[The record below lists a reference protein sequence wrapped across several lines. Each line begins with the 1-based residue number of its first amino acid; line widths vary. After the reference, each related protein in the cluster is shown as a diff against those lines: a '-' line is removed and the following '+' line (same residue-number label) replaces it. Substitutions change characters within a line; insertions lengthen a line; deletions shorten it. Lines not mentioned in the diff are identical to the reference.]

1 MKKQLLFALFLLVAT
16 STVQA
21 QWWWNP
27 NYPPDNENVQLTQTN
42 LPIAWLEVD
51 GQTIDREERITA
63 RLKIIHNGDGEINYA
78 DTVAHPGQTVDYEGY
93 VALKYRGNSSFTSS
107 DKKPYS
113 FRPLNAPLED
123 GGTKEK
129 VKILGMGKDNNWA
142 ILAPYSD
149 KSMMRDLLA
158 FELSRPWMEFCPQ
171 GKYCEL
177 FLDGTYYG
185 IYIMCELPTK
195 GKQRLNL
202 DDPGEEGDE
211 LTGGYLLE
219 VDRTDEVTYTSK
231 YHPMTKNGQWLNNR
245 YINYQFKE
253 PEYEDLTETQYNY
266 ITGQV
271 DVMEDALNSS
281 NYTDPEVGYR
291 KYMDVMSFVD
301 FQIAQEL
308 SHNVDGYRLSSKI
321 YKRRD
326 SVDPRFKMVLW
337 DFNIAYGNSDY
348 YQGWYTNT
356 WIYEN
361 NDVLNSNGDTQL
373 VPFWWYKLNKDPY
386 YQNLLK
392 NRWAQCRRSNMRED
406 RIMEKIDSMATQLTS
421 GGAMTRNSQAWPR
434 WGQYVWPNY
443 YVAQNFNDEVSHLK
457 QWISQRLAWM
467 DQKLGFDP
475 NAVVVGDVNGDGEVT
490 SVDITSIY
498 NYLLHSDMTYYDTSD
513 VNGDGQVTSTDIT
526 VIYNILL
533 GN

>member
-1 MKKQLLFALFLLVAT
+1 M
-16 STVQA
+16 
-21 QWWWNP
+21 
-27 NYPPDNENVQLTQTN
+27 
-42 LPIAWLEVD
+42 
-51 GQTIDREERITA
+51 
-63 RLKIIHNGDGEINYA
+63 
-78 DTVAHPGQTVDYEGY
+78 
-93 VALKYRGNSSFTSS
+93 
-107 DKKPYS
+107 
-113 FRPLNAPLED
+113 
-123 GGTKEK
+123 
-129 VKILGMGKDNNWA
+129 
-142 ILAPYSD
+142 
-149 KSMMRDLLA
+149 
-158 FELSRPWMEFCPQ
+158 
-171 GKYCEL
+171 
-177 FLDGTYYG
+177 
-185 IYIMCELPTK
+185 
-195 GKQRLNL
+195 
-202 DDPGEEGDE
+202 
-211 LTGGYLLE
+211 
-219 VDRTDEVTYTSK
+219 
-231 YHPMTKNGQWLNNR
+231 
-245 YINYQFKE
+245 
-253 PEYEDLTETQYNY
+253 
-266 ITGQV
+266 
-271 DVMEDALNSS
+271 MEDALNSS

-490 SVDITSIY
+490 SVDITCIY